1 MSIFD
6 IFRELEQKEQSKG
19 SITWLVVGLG
29 NPGPAYAQTRHNAG
43 FLFIDALA
51 QQLGASVTKSKFN
64 GLVAE
69 ATLGEQRILLVK
81 PQTYM
86 NESGKCVGE
95 AATFYKVDPAH
106 VLVAHDDVSLDV
118 GKLRIR
124 RQGSAGGHN
133 GLKSIIAHL
142 GSDSFP
148 RLKIGVGKNE
158 YPDLADW
165 VLAKFPQSDMQA
177 LAVTIDN
184 AKKATELI
192 VADKIEQAM
201 NLYSK

>member
-6 IFRELEQKEQSKG
+6 MFREIERKDKGNG

-29 NPGPAYAQTRHNAG
+29 NPGPNYTQTRHNAG
-43 FLFIDALA
+43 FLFVDALA
-51 QQLGASVTKSKFN
+51 KQLGVTITRSKFN

-69 ATLGEQRILLVK
+69 ATIGSQRVLLVK

-86 NESGKCVGE
+86 NESGKCVAE
-95 AATFYKVDPAH
+95 AANFYKVEASH
-106 VLVAHDDVSLDV
+106 ILVAHDDVSLDV

-133 GLKSIIAHL
+133 GLKSIIAHI
-142 GSDSFP
+142 GSDGFP
-148 RLKIGVGKNE
+148 RLKLGVGNNQF
-158 YPDLADW
+158 PDLADW
-165 VLAKFPQSDMQA
+165 VLAKFPASDLA
-177 LAVTIDN
+177 LMEQTIEK

-192 VADKIEQAM
+192 IADQIEQAM

>member
-6 IFRELEQKEQSKG
+6 IFRELEQKQQSRG
-19 SITWLVVGLG
+19 NLTWLVVGLG
-29 NPGPAYAQTRHNAG
+29 NPGPNYAQTRHNAG
-43 FLFIDALA
+43 FLFVDALA
-51 QQLGASVTKSKFN
+51 KQWNVSVTKSKFF
-64 GLVAE
+64 GLVTE
-69 ATLGEQRILLVK
+69 ATVGEQRILLVK
-81 PQTYM
+81 PQTYL
-86 NESGKCVGE
+86 NESGKCVAE
-95 AATFYKVDPAH
+95 AAAFYKVDPTH
-106 VLVAHDDVSLDV
+106 ILVAHDDVSLDV

-142 GSDSFP
+142 GSDAFP
-148 RLKIGVGKNE
+148 RLKIGVGKNQF
-158 YPDLADW
+158 PDLADW
-165 VLAKFPQSDMQA
+165 VLAKFPQSDLPA
-177 LAVTIDN
+177 LQETIEK

>member
-6 IFRELEQKEQSKG
+6 IFRELEQKEQDRG
-19 SITWLVVGLG
+19 GITWLVVGLG

-43 FLFIDALA
+43 FLFVDALA
-51 QQLGASVTKSKFN
+51 KQLGVAVTKSKFN

-69 ATLGEQRILLVK
+69 AKLGEQRILLVK

-86 NESGKCVGE
+86 NESGKCVAE
-95 AATFYKVDPAH
+95 AATFYKVDPTH
-106 VLVAHDDVSLDV
+106 ILVAHDDVSLDV

-148 RLKIGVGKNE
+148 RLKLGVGKNR

-165 VLAKFPQSDMQA
+165 VLAKFPQAD
-177 LAVTIDN
+177 LAIMNETIEK

-192 VADKIEQAM
+192 IADQIEQAM